1 MGFGQH
7 MSFQVQPSLQT
18 LLPALRSWFDSELG
32 QELLQRERE
41 LLDRVLPGLFGMELV
56 QFSVDS
62 RIKLWDASPVRHCFS
77 ISPQFELG
85 LDTSHLVALSHE
97 VPLVHESM
105 DVVLLHHALDF
116 TQAPHQV
123 LREASRI
130 LRPGGHLVI
139 IGFNPYSLWGL
150 RRICRDRR
158 TRLPWCAH
166 FISHRRLSDWLQLL
180 ELTELKHLSGYY
192 LPPFENQ
199 RWRSRCRW
207 LERYERGGVALN
219 GAFSLLLARKDI
231 AGMTPIR
238 SGWGL
243 RRLINIPVAKPTA
256 RGQMRENR

>member
-1 MGFGQH
+1 
-7 MSFQVQPSLQT
+7 MSFQVQPSLPT
-18 LLPALRSWFDSELG
+18 LLPALRNWFDSELG
-32 QELLQRERE
+32 QELLQRERA

-62 RIKLWDASPVRHCFS
+62 RVKLWESSPVQHCFA
-77 ISPQFELG
+77 IAPQLELG
-85 LDTSHLVALSHE
+85 MDEAQLVALSHE
-97 VPLVHESM
+97 VPLTHESM

-116 TQAPHQV
+116 TPAPHQV

-130 LRPGGHLVI
+130 LRPGGHLVV
-139 IGFNPYSLWGL
+139 IGFNPLSLWSP
-150 RRICRDRR
+150 RRLCRNRR
-158 TRLPWCAH
+158 QTPPWCGH
-166 FISHRRLSDWLQLL
+166 FLSHRRLSDWLKLL

-192 LPPFENQ
+192 LPPFDNQ
-199 RWRSRCRW
+199 RWRARCRW
-207 LERYERGGVALN
+207 LERYERGGVGHY
-219 GAFSLLLARKDI
+219 GAFSLVLARKDI